1 LQELLAVL
9 LLSPNE
15 PVSAERLTD
24 ALFGEQAPPTAPSTM
39 RVHISRLRRALGDD
53 PELVTTSAAGY
64 RLRVLPGELDADRF
78 SERVEAGRALLG
90 SDPERASAVLRDAL
104 ALWRGDAL
112 ADFTFRAFAQAE
124 IARLGELRLTALE
137 LRIDADLA
145 AGRADVLI
153 PELHG
158 LVEQHPLRERLHGQL
173 MLALYRCGRQAEALE
188 VFQRLRGA
196 LVDELGIEPSS
207 ELHEIQGA
215 ILRHDATVGPA
226 APRRPSRPS
235 RPSRRVLALM
245 ALGTIAGV
253 AAGMIALA
261 GPEGRNSPEA
271 APPGGASPG
280 GGAAATG
287 GAAAAETAAAEYQD
301 EVVEVCERMNRS
313 FRVLKRDTATLRSR
327 LRRARTTRA
336 QRDAI
341 LILIRIRIERG
352 GHNLA
357 ALRSLEPPPK
367 RAQLHA
373 QTEVLWE
380 RNLDVFRAYAVRLDR
395 VSNRRELLRAIGPL
409 TSARPALDKR
419 FVSLKAGLQK
429 LGGDECEI
437 DLYVERPVPLPPLHH
452 EPTPSPSSGGSGSS
466 AGGSSA
472 PDSIN
477 DPGSDASGGT
487 TGGSTGSVTGGS
499 TGGTTGGATGG
510 STGGA
515 TGGSTGGATGGGA
528 GGGSGGGGVSGDGE
542 G

>member
-1 LQELLAVL
+1 MKVPSGRLQELLAVL

-24 ALFGEQAPPTAPSTM
+24 ALFGEQAAPTAPSTM

-90 SDPERASAVLRDAL
+90 SDPERASTVLRDAL

-196 LVDELGIEPSS
+196 LVDELGIEPST

-226 APRRPSRPS
+226 PRRSSRPA

-253 AAGMIALA
+253 AAGMIALG
-261 GPEGRNSPEA
+261 GPERRNAPEA

-287 GAAAAETAAAEYQD
+287 GAAAVESAASDYQAR
-301 EVVEVCERMNRS
+301 VVEVCEDVNRAY
-313 FRVLKRDTATLRSR
+313 RVQRRDTATLRR
-327 LRRARTTRA
+327 DLKRARSTRT

-341 LILIRIRIERG
+341 LIMIRSRVERG

-357 ALRSLEPPPK
+357 ALRSLEPPAE
-367 RAQLHA
+367 RARLHA
-373 QTEVLWE
+373 QTEELWE
-380 RNLDVFRAYAVRLDR
+380 RNLDVFRAYEVRLDR
-395 VSNRRELLRAIGPL
+395 VSNRRSLLRAIDPL
-409 TSARPALDKR
+409 TSARPALEKR
-419 FVSLKAGLQK
+419 FVAMKAGLQK
-429 LGGDECEI
+429 LGGRDCEI
-437 DLYVERPVPLPPLHH
+437 DLYVERPVPLPPLDD
-452 EPTPSPSSGGSGSS
+452 EPTPSATSGGSTSSGGSDTIDDSGPD
-466 AGGSSA
+466 AGGG
-472 PDSIN
+472 P
-477 DPGSDASGGT
+477 
-487 TGGSTGSVTGGS
+487 TGGS
-499 TGGTTGGATGG
+499 TGGGAPGGGDVGTGGATGG
-510 STGGA
+510 S
-515 TGGSTGGATGGGA
+515 
-528 GGGSGGGGVSGDGE
+528 GGGSDVGSAAGAAGAAVPTSAAE
-542 G
+542 A